1 MPIGM
6 LQTNIKELSPAYFAL
21 VMATGI
27 ISIAAWIEGM
37 KILAEA
43 MFFLNVLY
51 FIALIVLVVIRWLR
65 YRKHVLGDFRDYQKA
80 PGFFTL
86 VAALC
91 IIGNQLVLFYGAF
104 ALAKIML
111 AVAGLLW
118 LGLGYGFFYNIT
130 ITQNKKPINEGVNGT
145 WLVFIVAIQALS
157 VLISFIAKDFGPG
170 AYFFLFVGL
179 CLFMLGC
186 IFYLYFMSLIIY
198 RMSFFS
204 FNALDLGA
212 PYWIN
217 MGATAIITLAG
228 SLLILQTGDFNFIVD
243 ILPFIKGFTLF
254 FWAAGTWWI
263 PLLLILGYWR
273 HVTKKVPLPLSAKGY
288 EPSYW
293 GMAFPLG
300 MYAVCTYF
308 LSEALAVDFLK
319 NISDFFV
326 YLALV
331 TWAAISIGFV
341 RRLVSDFGS

>member
-1 MPIGM
+1 MPMGM
-6 LQTNIKELSPAYFAL
+6 LQTNIRELSPAYFAL

-27 ISIAAWIEGM
+27 ISIAAWLKGM
-37 KILAEA
+37 ELFAKAL
-43 MFFLNVLY
+43 FFLNLLY
-51 FIALIVLVVIRWLR
+51 FIALIVFFVIRCVR
-65 YRKHVLGDFRDYQKA
+65 YGEQVLKDFKDYQKA

-86 VAALC
+86 VAAIC

-104 ALAKIML
+104 ELAKIML
-111 AVAGLLW
+111 AISGLLW

-130 ITQNKKPINEGVNGT
+130 ISQNKKAINEGVNGT
-145 WLVFIVAIQALS
+145 WLVFIVAIEALS
-157 VLISFIAKDFGPG
+157 VLISFVASGPG
-170 AYFFLFVGL
+170 PVSDVFLFLGL
-179 CLFMLGC
+179 CMFLLGC

-228 SLLILQTGDFNFIVD
+228 SLLILQTESFNFIVD
-243 ILPFIKGFTLF
+243 ILPFLKGFTLF

-263 PLLLILGYWR
+263 PLLLILGFWR
-273 HVTKKVPLPLSAKGY
+273 HVIKKVPPPISAKGY

-300 MYAVCTYF
+300 MYSVCTYY
-308 LSEALAVDFLK
+308 LSEALAVGFLK
-319 NISDFFV
+319 NISILFV
-326 YLALV
+326 YIAIAAWV
-331 TWAAISIGFV
+331 AISIGFIRQV
-341 RRLVSDFGS
+341 LSGLKG